1 VTVSAAKDDKFF
13 LAFMRDE
20 VATELVSMCVDE
32 ETKLGK
38 DCNPDVVRAEDKATM
53 VVVSLEHGMH
63 EPVRL
68 WHDVPY
74 LVEFRGEGSAEEVD
88 TTLELFRGS
97 LLEDCEVGVLAERD
111 LKAVVL
117 WKRLGG
123 MTGGAK

>member
-1 VTVSAAKDDKFF
+1 
-13 LAFMRDE
+13 
-20 VATELVSMCVDE
+20 MCVDE
-32 ETKLGK
+32 ETKLGE

-53 VVVSLEHGMH
+53 VIVSFEHGMH

-97 LLEDCEVGVLAERD
+97 FLEDCEVGVLAEGD

-117 WKRLGG
+117 CK
-123 MTGGAK
+123 